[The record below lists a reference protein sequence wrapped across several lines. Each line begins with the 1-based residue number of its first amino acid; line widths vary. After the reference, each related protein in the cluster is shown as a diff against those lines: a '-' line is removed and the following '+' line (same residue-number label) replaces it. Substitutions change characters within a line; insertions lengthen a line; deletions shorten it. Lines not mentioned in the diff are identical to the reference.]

1 MNVRRN
7 IFILLA
13 SLPGAAFGLI
23 VFDASNRTDNTFNT
37 TAPVNGAP
45 WSNVAQQQRT
55 VSGSPIIDSSAVY
68 IGNGYVLT
76 ANHTY
81 GPTAVILD
89 GISYEVETAFPSI
102 SFTPTDLRLYKIK
115 SPPALPLIALPDSVE
130 GDTSKAS
137 TLIGWGKGKGT
148 RIIGQGWTW
157 GGTLAD
163 DDTKAKRWGTN
174 TTTSSTET
182 LAYWNTYSYD
192 ALRMDFNASPSTEAT
207 AAMSD
212 SGGGVFQQFGTTW
225 KLSGL
230 LTVAPYDDTNYP
242 NGNSFF
248 NPSYQTYAV
257 QLKPLASKFRYR
269 QWKQA
274 KGIAEA
280 TAAGADPD
288 GDGIGILEE
297 YAFGMD
303 PAAASVTGRPFIG
316 TEGADLTLTYQLER
330 TRTDL
335 IVGIEESTDLI
346 TWDPATV
353 SSTATVSDN
362 GSIRTYKA
370 KVPLNGA
377 DKKFLRLKLTAL
389 TN

>member
-1 MNVRRN
+1 MVSKCLSL
-7 IFILLA
+7 IFC
-13 SLPGAAFGLI
+13 SVFQCTAFGLI
-23 VFDASNRTDNTFNT
+23 VFDVSNRTDNTFNT
-37 TAPVNGAP
+37 TAPSNGAP
-45 WSNVAQQQRT
+45 WANVAQQQRT
-55 VSGSPIIDSSAVY
+55 GSIIIDSGAVY
-68 IGNGYVLT
+68 LGNGYVLT
-76 ANHTY
+76 ANHTN
-81 GPTAVILD
+81 PPIFVILD
-89 GISYEVETAFPSI
+89 GLSYEVETTFPSI
-102 SFTPTDLRLYKIK
+102 AFTPTDLRLYRIK
-115 SPPALPLIALPDSVE
+115 SPPALPLLLFPDAADV
-130 GDTSKAS
+130 DTSKAS

-148 RIIGQGWTW
+148 RIFGQGWTW

-182 LAYWNTYSYD
+182 QAYWNTYSYA
-192 ALRMDFNASPSTEAT
+192 ALRMDFNSTPSTEAT

-230 LTVAPYDDTNYP
+230 LTVAQYESKYS
-242 NGNSFF
+242 NGASLY

-257 QLKPLASKFRYR
+257 QLKPLASNFRYR

-288 GDGIGILEE
+288 GDGSGILEE

-316 TEGADLTLTYQLER
+316 TEGTDLTLTYQLER

-377 DKKFLRLKLTAL
+377 DKKFLRLKMTAL